1 MTSAALL
8 GLGSMGLPM
17 AERLLGAGHDLRVWN
32 RTAGPADGLVA
43 RGAFAAATPAEAARH
58 AEVVITMLADPP
70 ALEDVVFGPDG
81 VAGSIGPEAVLI
93 DMSTVG
99 PTAIRSVA
107 ERLRPAGVLDAPVLG
122 SVSHAKSGS
131 LVILVG
137 GDRDVLSRCSD
148 VLETMG
154 TVHHLGPLGTGALV
168 KLANNAA
175 GMSTLVALGEALSL
189 TDRAGLDPESVLD
202 AMGMGPLASF
212 VDRWRDR
219 LTAQEAHI
227 DFRLVL
233 ARKDLALALEEAK
246 ANGLDPRL
254 LRAALAICD
263 DAIAAGYG
271 DADNTAVVR
280 HLRAGDGRP

>member
-1 MTSAALL
+1 VTRAAFL
-8 GLGSMGLPM
+8 GLGNMGLPM

-43 RGAFAAATPAEAARH
+43 QGAVAAATPAVAARD
-58 AEVVITMLADPP
+58 AEAIITMLADPP

-81 VAGSIGPEAVLI
+81 VAGSIGTDAVLI

-99 PTAIRSVA
+99 PTGIRLVA
-107 ERLRPAGVLDAPVLG
+107 DRLRPVDVLDAPVLG
-122 SVSHAKSGS
+122 SVSHAKTGS

-137 GDRDVLSRCSD
+137 GDREALSRCSD

-154 TVHHLGPLGTGALV
+154 TVQHLGPLGTGALV

-175 GMSTLVALGEALSL
+175 GMSTLVSLGEVLSL
-189 TDRAGLDPESVLD
+189 TDRAGLDPETVLD

-219 LTAQEAHI
+219 LTAEEARI

-233 ARKDLALALEEAK
+233 ARKDLALALEEAR
-246 ANGLDPRL
+246 ASGLDPML

-263 DAIAAGYG
+263 DAIASGYG

-280 HLRAGDGRP
+280 HLRTGDGPP

>member
-1 MTSAALL
+1 MTRAAFL
-8 GLGSMGLPM
+8 GLGNMGLPM
-17 AERLLGAGHDLRVWN
+17 AERLLGAGHYVRVWN
-32 RTAGPADGLVA
+32 RTAGPADGLA
-43 RGAFAAATPAEAARH
+43 DQGAIAAATPAAAARD

-81 VAGSIGPEAVLI
+81 VAGSIGTDAVLI

-107 ERLRPAGVLDAPVLG
+107 DRLRPVGVLDAPVLG
-122 SVSHAKSGS
+122 SVSHAKTGS

-137 GDRDVLSRCSD
+137 GDREVLSRCSD

-154 TVHHLGPLGTGALV
+154 TVQHLGALGTGALV

-175 GMSTLVALGEALSL
+175 GMSTLVSLGEVLSL
-189 TDRAGLDPESVLD
+189 TDRAGLDPETVLD

-219 LTAQEAHI
+219 LTAQEARI

-233 ARKDLALALEEAK
+233 ARKDLALALEEAR
-246 ANGLDPRL
+246 ANGLDLML

-280 HLRAGDGRP
+280 HLRTGDGLP

>member
-1 MTSAALL
+1 MTRAAFL
-8 GLGSMGLPM
+8 GLGNMGLPM
-17 AERLLGAGHDLRVWN
+17 AERLLGAGHYVRVWN
-32 RTAGPADGLVA
+32 RTAGPADGLA
-43 RGAFAAATPAEAARH
+43 DQGAIAAATPAAAARD

-81 VAGSIGPEAVLI
+81 VAGSIGTDAVLI

-107 ERLRPAGVLDAPVLG
+107 DRLRPVGVLDAPVLG
-122 SVSHAKSGS
+122 SVSHAKTGS

-137 GDRDVLSRCSD
+137 GDREVLSRCSG

-154 TVHHLGPLGTGALV
+154 TVQHLGALGTGALV

-175 GMSTLVALGEALSL
+175 GMSTLVSLGEVLSL
-189 TDRAGLDPESVLD
+189 TDRAGLDPETVLD

-219 LTAQEAHI
+219 LTAQEARI

-233 ARKDLALALEEAK
+233 ARKDLGLALEEARG
-246 ANGLDPRL
+246 NGLDPML
-254 LRAALAICD
+254 LQAALAICD

-280 HLRAGDGRP
+280 HLRTGDGLP